1 MIEARF
7 GQHEEGFKWKSLAG
21 FTMRRT
27 SVIALFL
34 VAMLLVPVQAGDV
47 SVQQQQQED
56 PRQPNANNSTM
67 YLYHDG
73 FADAWSHFADNDTD
87 STTEGEFREQKDSGL
102 IDVNLRFRMKPDLQM
117 RLLMEEGGEFRGNFK
132 FDVEGDWTN
141 GDNNGPCNND
151 CENLSITVFKGGM
164 EIWTNEFPGLQ
175 QGVQSVP
182 FAFSVTEDML
192 EWNAKDDNPI
202 IQVKMKLRGDQTTT
216 FGIIQGDDAHF
227 AIKLG
232 TESRL
237 EMPISPDSWSEEFQA
252 GEDNMMDEEDTPGF
266 TLVMASAALGMAMF
280 VNQRRHEDAE

>member
-73 FADAWSHFADNDTD
+73 FADAWSHFADTDED
-87 STTEGEFREQKDSGL
+87 STAEGEFREEKANGV
-102 IDVNLRFRMKPDLQM
+102 IDINLRFRMKPDLQM

-132 FDVEGDWTN
+132 IDIEGDYTN
-141 GDNNGPCNND
+141 DNNGPCNND

-164 EIWTNEFPGLQ
+164 EIWTKEFPGLQ
-175 QGVQSVP
+175 NGEQIVP
-182 FAFSVTEDML
+182 FVFSTTEDSL
-192 EWNAKDDNPI
+192 EWDGRDDSPI
-202 IQVKMKLRGDQTTT
+202 IQVKMKIKGDQTQTG
-216 FGIIQGDDAHF
+216 FILQGTPAHF

-232 TESRL
+232 TESRF
-237 EMPISPDSWSEEFQA
+237 EMPISADSWTEEFQA